1 MIKKPPPLKILLTS
15 PPHPL
20 YCIRLDAMKTLSLLS
35 VLFAAAAFSSV
46 QAAPAVQSSDISES
60 SLRSVATERQKASL
74 DQYNEARKRADK
86 KRDDEAKEAQDLT
99 TRNDNGLKKTIQR
112 RHLNSMLP
120 ACEREPE
127 VPREPGNYEIRY

>member
-1 MIKKPPPLKILLTS
+1 
-15 PPHPL
+15 
-20 YCIRLDAMKTLSLLS
+20 MKTLSLLS
-35 VLFAAAAFSSV
+35 VLVAAAAFSSV
-46 QAAPAVQSSDISES
+46 QAAPAVQPSDISES

-86 KRDDEAKEAQDLT
+86 KRDDETKEAQDLT
-99 TRNDNGLKKTIQR
+99 ARNDNGLKKTIQR

-127 VPREPGNYEIRY
+127 SPREPGNYEIRY